1 MENIDKMQDESTLL
15 ATDIIRL
22 LQRHNPEQSVADIAL
37 TKVLAAMY
45 STLPED
51 VAERLIKLHAENLR
65 CSVLEIRM
73 TQRDKQN

>member
-1 MENIDKMQDESTLL
+1 MENIDKIQDESTLL
-15 ATDIIRL
+15 ATDIIHL

-51 VAERLIKLHAENLR
+51 VADSLIKLHSKNLR

-73 TQRDKQN
+73 AQRDNLN